1 MLLALTRTLH
11 LLLILVGLA
20 SLWALAPQSDSPATA
35 QLHAGI
41 IVAVLIYGP
50 LLLLLP
56 ASLRAD
62 GRLLTWLCILLLF
75 YFTGF
80 AIQILDPAPARYW
93 GIAKTTLTVL
103 LFCAALAVI
112 RQRGSRRD

>member
-1 MLLALTRTLH
+1 MLVQLNRLLH
-11 LLLILVGLA
+11 LLLIMVGLL
-20 SLWALAPQSDSPATA
+20 SLWALAPSGELSQQAR
-35 QLHAGI
+35 LGAGI
-41 IVAVLIYGP
+41 IMAVVIYGP

-75 YFTGF
+75 YFVGF
-80 AIQILDPAPARYW
+80 AVQILDAAPARYW
-93 GIAKTTLTVL
+93 AIAKTTLTVL
-103 LFCAALAVI
+103 LFCSSLWLI